1 MSKFKALALLSLMA
15 VSVPSC
21 SSEGNWDYSASLIY
35 IDNSAAY
42 DANSASNLAFRED
55 LGRDI
60 AVLYVRYDV
69 RTTEY
74 GASAYQVTNK
84 YVGHPYRIVRKT
96 T

>member
-1 MSKFKALALLSLMA
+1 MNEFKALALLSLMA

-35 IDNSAAY
+35 IDNSVAY
-42 DANSASNLAFRED
+42 DANNVSNLAFRED

-60 AVLYVRYDV
+60 AVLCVRYDV
-69 RTTEY
+69 RTAEC
-74 GASAYQVTNK
+74 GVSAYQVTSK
-84 YVGHPYRIVRKT
+84 YVGHPYHIVRKT